1 MYDLFGEG
9 VAVAFV
15 SIEVLFLFLVWH
27 ISRSSTYLSSSRLLV
42 RLVLI
47 VAGRPRLGVQIAG
60 FS

>member
-15 SIEVLFLFLVWH
+15 SIEVIFSSLVWH
-27 ISRSSTYLSSSRLLV
+27 IFRSRTYLSSSRLLV

-47 VAGRPRLGVQIAG
+47 VAGRPRLGVQIAD
-60 FS
+60 FC